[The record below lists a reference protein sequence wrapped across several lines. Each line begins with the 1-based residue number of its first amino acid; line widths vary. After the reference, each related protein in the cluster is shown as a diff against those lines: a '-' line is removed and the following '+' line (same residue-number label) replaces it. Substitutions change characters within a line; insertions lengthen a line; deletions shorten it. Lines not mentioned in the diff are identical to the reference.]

1 MILVDSDI
9 LIQYSRGDIAA
20 AEWLEIASKRDE
32 LVISV
37 VNEIELLFGSRDN
50 RGLTETRQLLATF
63 EIIQIDEVISKRA
76 SFLVDKYCLSHRL
89 EMPDAMIAA
98 TALVNNFELA
108 TINKKDFRFIEGL
121 ALVDYP

>member
-20 AEWLEIASKRDE
+20 AEWLDAASGKDD

-37 VNEIELLFGSRDN
+37 VTEIELLFGSRDKQH
-50 RGLTETRQLLATF
+50 LKETRQLLATF
-63 EIIQIDEVISKRA
+63 EIMHIDEGVSKRA

-98 TALVNNFELA
+98 TALEFDCGLA
-108 TINKKDFRFIEGL
+108 TINKKDFRFIDGL
-121 ALVDYP
+121 LLIDYP